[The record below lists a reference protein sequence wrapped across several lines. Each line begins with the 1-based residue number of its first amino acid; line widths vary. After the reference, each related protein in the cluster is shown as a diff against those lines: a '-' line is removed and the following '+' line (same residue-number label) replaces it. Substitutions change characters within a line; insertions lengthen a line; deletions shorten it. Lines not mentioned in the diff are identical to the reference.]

1 MAVDAN
7 VIIFERMKEE
17 FRLGKTLK
25 ASLDAGFNR
34 ALISIIDSNVTTI
47 IAAVVLYFLGS
58 GPIKGF
64 AITLGCG
71 VVISMFTAIFV
82 SKFLLKAL
90 VDINIKN
97 RFLYGAPLKGG
108 NNNA

>member
-1 MAVDAN
+1 VDAN

-17 FRLGKTLK
+17 FKLGKTLR

-47 IAAVVLYFLGS
+47 IAAGVLYFLGS

-64 AITLGCG
+64 AITLGVG
-71 VVISMFTAIFV
+71 ILVSMFTAIIV
-82 SKFLLKAL
+82 TKFLLKAMI
-90 VDINIKN
+90 DMNIKN
-97 RFLYGAPLKGG
+97 KFLYGAPLKGG